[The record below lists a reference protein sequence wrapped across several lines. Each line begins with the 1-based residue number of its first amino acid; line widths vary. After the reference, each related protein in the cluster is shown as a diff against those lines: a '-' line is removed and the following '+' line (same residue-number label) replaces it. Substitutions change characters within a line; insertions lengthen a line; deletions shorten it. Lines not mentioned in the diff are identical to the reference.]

1 MEVLYPRCAGLDV
14 HKETVVCCVRIAEG
28 RRIRRTVRHF
38 GTSTRE
44 LLRLLEWLQ
53 SEEVTHVAME
63 ATGVYWKP
71 VWHIL
76 EGHASLLLANARE
89 LKQVPG
95 RKSDVSDAEW
105 IADLLAH
112 GLIRASFV
120 PPAPV
125 QELRDLTRTRTQ
137 LVRQRTQNVQ
147 RIQKVLEDANIK
159 LDNVLSDLLGL
170 SGRTM
175 LEAMIGGEGDPARLA
190 RLAHP
195 RVKATP
201 AQLEEALEGRL
212 GEHHRFLLQLHLA
225 QIDGLDRA
233 IGMLEKRVEEKLD
246 PFRAPYERLQTIPG
260 VSERVA
266 AAIIAETGADMSKF
280 PTDGHLVSW
289 TGLCPRMDQSAGK
302 RRNTRTR
309 PQQWLKTVM
318 VQAAWSAV
326 RKKDTYYRAQFL
338 RLKARRGSKKA
349 IVAVA
354 ASMLTAAYHIMKDNV
369 AYQELGADYFQRRN
383 RDKATFQLVR
393 RLETLGYK
401 VQLRTAA

>member
-1 MEVLYPRCAGLDV
+1 
-14 HKETVVCCVRIAEG
+14 VVCCVRIAEG
-28 RRIRRTVRHF
+28 RRIGRTVRHF

-53 SEEVTHVAME
+53 SENVTHVAME

-71 VWHIL
+71 VWHVL

-170 SGRTM
+170 SGRVM
-175 LEAMIGGEGDPARLA
+175 LEAMVGGESDPARLA

-233 IGMLEKRVEEKLD
+233 IDALEKRVEEKLD

-266 AAIIAETGADMSKF
+266 ASIIAETGADMSKF

-326 RKKDTYYRAQFL
+326 RTKDTYYRAQFL
-338 RLKARRGSKKA
+338 RLKARRGGKKA
-349 IVAVA
+349 IIAVA
-354 ASMLTAAYHIMKDNV
+354 ASMLTAAYHIMKDDV
-369 AYQELGADYFQRRN
+369 TYHELGADYFQRRN
-383 RDKATFQLVR
+383 RDKAAFQLVR